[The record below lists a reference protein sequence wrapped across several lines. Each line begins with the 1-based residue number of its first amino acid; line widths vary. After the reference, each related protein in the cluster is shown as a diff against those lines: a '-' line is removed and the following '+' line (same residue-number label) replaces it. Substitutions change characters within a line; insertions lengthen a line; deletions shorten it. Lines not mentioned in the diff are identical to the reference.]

1 MLFNIILY
9 SSVGVLS
16 SLCSTVRCILF
27 SHIFNSFLI
36 IFMCLIL
43 FRATVTAFSFAS
55 KYFHNATMFFAD
67 VNVLSSGKSSF
78 SVSLRIIFFVKKLY
92 IG

>member
-1 MLFNIILY
+1 MLFNIIPY

-16 SLCSTVRCILF
+16 SPCSTVRCILF
-27 SHIFNSFLI
+27 SHIFNSLLI
-36 IFMCLIL
+36 VFMFLIL
-43 FRATVTAFSFAS
+43 FRMTIFD
-55 KYFHNATMFFAD
+55 YHI
-67 VNVLSSGKSSF
+67 SGKSSF